1 MDESLQRSKGFV
13 HQWGFLS
20 INDITNEDREY
31 YEKILFHF
39 YSYRP
44 QI

>member
-31 YEKILFHF
+31 YEKNLFHF

-44 QI
+44 EI

>member
-1 MDESLQRSKGFV
+1 MKVYSDQKGLFTNG
-13 HQWGFLS
+13 GFLS

-31 YEKILFHF
+31 YEKNLFHF